1 MKTLGAECTRDIQD
15 EVEERIAG
23 VGEVSLRPRKPSIQL
38 ELSKTIMVL
47 KQEQAESSSGSK
59 NGKIRRRKSKLR
71 TRMKRLFYE
80 TQRQS

>member
-38 ELSKTIMVL
+38 ELSKTIMEL
-47 KQEQAESSSGSK
+47 KQELVESSSGFK
-59 NGKIRRRKSKLR
+59 NGKTRRKKSKLKI
-71 TRMKRLFYE
+71 RMRRLFCE
-80 TQRQS
+80 IQRQS